1 MPKNVRICGLWLQRR
16 LQVDVRYK
24 GCMKVVIV
32 TDIFGVTAAVLS
44 LANSL
49 MFKQVQVEVIDP
61 YDGANKAFI
70 NEQLAYEAFASCGH
84 DSYFRKVEY
93 AISSSLEDLVIIGF
107 SAGAFAAW
115 RVMAC
120 HLNPKSLHFI
130 GFYPG
135 QIRHYLNISPKYP
148 CTIVLPNYE
157 DHFNISEVSSALTGI
172 DNVFCINT
180 EFGHGFINP
189 SSYRYSKIG
198 AEAFNDVIN
207 QASKL
212 CDVTM
217 LRWLL
222 QRYVGSHNNV

>member
-1 MPKNVRICGLWLQRR
+1 
-16 LQVDVRYK
+16 
-24 GCMKVVIV
+24 MKVVIV

-49 MFKQVQVEVIDP
+49 MRKQVQVEVIDP

-70 NEQLAYEAFASCGH
+70 DEQLAYEAFITSCGH
-84 DSYFRKVEY
+84 DSYFHKVKY

-107 SAGAFAAW
+107 SAGATAAW

-120 HLNPKSLHFI
+120 HLNPKSLHFM

-135 QIRHYLNISPKYP
+135 RIRNYLNISPKYP
-148 CTIVLPNYE
+148 CTIILPNHE

-180 EFGHGFINP
+180 EFGHGFISP

-207 QASKL
+207 QVNKL
-212 CDVTM
+212 CDITM
-217 LRWLL
+217 LRCLL
-222 QRYVGSHNNV
+222 QRYVGSQNNV